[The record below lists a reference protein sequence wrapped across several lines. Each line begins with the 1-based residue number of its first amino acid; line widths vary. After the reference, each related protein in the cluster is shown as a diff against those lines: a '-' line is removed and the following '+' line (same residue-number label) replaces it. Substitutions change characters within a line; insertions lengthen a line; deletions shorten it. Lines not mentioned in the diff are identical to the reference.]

1 MENTNQIGMLKE
13 QLRIKSLELKKR
25 EIERTQQEDKV
36 QQVIEVSRKTISN
49 LKKEIAEK
57 DKSIKNVSPEVSPS
71 VIIEE
76 FQSES
81 FLESKV
87 NSFKERKL
95 SKALLALRQKNS
107 LLTEK
112 LKAEKVNRDKS
123 TKEINRLLEEI
134 NKLQGNSEKTTQLK
148 KQLAEMEV
156 EYQHFQKKYKKLLEE
171 KKEILAEFQ
180 EIQSDRVNN
189 NVNPN
194 KELEDQ
200 LELSKIEK
208 NNLELEI
215 ANNKKLFKK
224 KLEEKIKS
232 IQEEWQGKN
241 KVLRRERDRKN
252 HFSGQSIEEGDG
264 PTWIV
269 TYSDM
274 ATLLLTFFILYYSI
288 ASQNLGKFKDAILE
302 ESDKNLGLI
311 ELIES
316 TKITTALQNFSG
328 FKSDNILNDINQFA
342 TDDNNLGIVENNS
355 KIIIRIPGKTLFQPA
370 SAVLEKEGWPILAET
385 AAIFKKYPNY
395 KIHIQGHT
403 DDDPVTTEKF
413 PTNWE
418 LSATRA
424 TSVLRFFVDKGLAP
438 IRLTATGY
446 ADTFPLHPN
455 NTAEG
460 RALNRRVEFVLEKI
474 TQ

>member
-1 MENTNQIGMLKE
+1 MLKE
-13 QLRIKSLELKKR
+13 QLRVKSLELKKR
-25 EIERTQQEDKV
+25 DIERTQHENKV
-36 QQVIEVSRKTISN
+36 QQVIEVSRKKISN
-49 LKKEIAEK
+49 LKQEIAEK
-57 DKSIKNVSPEVSPS
+57 DKSIRNASS
-71 VIIEE
+71 VPIEGS
-76 FQSES
+76 QSKS
-81 FLESKV
+81 IVDSTP
-87 NSFKERKL
+87 NSLKEIKL
-95 SKALLALRQKNS
+95 SKGILALRQKNS
-107 LLTEK
+107 ILTDK
-112 LKAEKVNRDKS
+112 LRAEKEKRENS
-123 TKEINRLLEEI
+123 AKEIDRLLEEI
-134 NKLQGNSEKTTQLK
+134 QRLQGNSEKTALLK

-171 KKEILAEFQ
+171 KKEILAEYQ
-180 EIQSDRVNN
+180 ELQSDRINNRPEVNQ
-189 NVNPN
+189 
-194 KELEDQ
+194 ELEDQ
-200 LELSKIEK
+200 LAFYKAEK
-208 NNLELEI
+208 GNLELELE
-215 ANNKKLFKK
+215 NNKKLFNK
-224 KLEEKIKS
+224 KLADKINKVE
-232 IQEEWQGKN
+232 EEWRGKT
-241 KVLRRERDRKN
+241 KVLRRQKDRKK
-252 HFSGQSIEEGDG
+252 HFSGESMDEGEG
-264 PTWIV
+264 PAWII

-288 ASQNLGKFKDAILE
+288 AAQNLGKFKDAILE

-328 FKSDNILNDINQFA
+328 FKSNNILNDMKDFA
-342 TDDNNLGIVENNS
+342 TDENNLGITENKS

-370 SAVLEKEGWPILAET
+370 SAVLEKQGWPILTET

-403 DDDPVTTEKF
+403 DDDSVTTEKF

-424 TSVLRFFVDKGLAP
+424 TAVLRFFVDKGLDP

-455 NTAEG
+455 DTAEG